1 MLVRH
6 SFVLWTPLDAQVEA
20 EPAACR
26 LEPAAL
32 LVAAAP
38 AVFPVW
44 VRPVSS
50 LLWASAPLVA
60 PGEPAVHMVVA
71 APAVLELA
79 SVVLTAFVPV
89 ACRPARGA
97 FAEPEASGE
106 REAYMTGR

>member
-6 SFVLWTPLDAQVEA
+6 SFVLWTLLDAQVEA

-44 VRPVSS
+44 TSPVSS

-60 PGEPAVHMVVA
+60 PGEPGVHMVVA
-71 APAVLELA
+71 APVVSELA
-79 SVVLTAFVPV
+79 SAALTAFVPV
-89 ACRPARGA
+89 VYRLGPVA

-106 REAYMTGR
+106 REAYMTGQ